1 MPAGCAVGGPD
12 RPRAADFRLARIGAA
27 AALIG
32 VLVAILVIDAASTE
46 YQVDPIVITALLGTL
61 GTLLGIEGLASLRQ
75 SSSTTATTVRQETSD
90 ESAYQKPPPEEGA
103 P

>member
-1 MPAGCAVGGPD
+1 MGGS
-12 RPRAADFRLARIGAA
+12 RPPRSSDFRLARIGAA

-32 VLVAILVIDAASTE
+32 VVVATLLIDALDVD

-75 SSSTTATTVRQETSD
+75 SSSATTVRQETYD
-90 ESAYQKPPPEEGA
+90 ETPPPVEEKQ

>member
-1 MPAGCAVGGPD
+1 VGG
-12 RPRAADFRLARIGAA
+12 PRAADFRLARIGAA

-32 VLVAILVIDAASTE
+32 VLVFILIFDAVDPA

-75 SSSTTATTVRQETSD
+75 SSSATTVRQETYD
-90 ESAYQKPPPEEGA
+90 ETPSAEEKQ